1 MGNGMN
7 KVLPG
12 LYVGNF
18 RDSKDPEQLK
28 YHKITHILSIHDNA
42 RKLPCNRDKEYL
54 CIIASDSPGQNL
66 TQYFPIC
73 NDFIHT
79 ARLNGGAVLIHCLA
93 GMSRSVTVAVVYVMC
108 VTSLSWRDA
117 LKAVRGARN
126 VANPNVGFLK
136 QLQDYEHERLVDERR
151 RLREKYHNL
160 SLMEDD
166 EDMAKQLLASYYHSM
181 SQGEMCEGNCPP
193 GVTCPRGLCHPARRY
208 GIIRTSTIWSSTIRY
223 LDHYRP

>member
-28 YHKITHILSIHDNA
+28 AHHITHILSIHDNA
-42 RKLPCNRDKEYL
+42 RKLPCNSDKEYL
-54 CIIASDSPGQNL
+54 CILASDSPGQNL
-66 TQYFPIC
+66 TQYFPAC

-79 ARLNGGAVLIHCLA
+79 ARLKGGSVLIHCLA

-108 VTSLSWRDA
+108 VTSLSWRDS

-136 QLQDYEHERLVDERR
+136 QLQDFETDRMNDERR
-151 RLREKYHNL
+151 RLKAKYPSMKL
-160 SLMEDD
+160 EEED
-166 EDMAKQLLASYYHSM
+166 EQMAKQLLASYYHSL
-181 SQGEMCEGNCPP
+181 SVGSVEATVLATPTPP
-193 GVTCPRGLCHPARRY
+193 ECYMTTTTAFY
-208 GIIRTSTIWSSTIRY
+208 SAI
-223 LDHYRP
+223 